1 MAARER
7 TVAAQDDGAARAG
20 LPRRASATDKEGPHD
35 SERNRGGATV
45 GGVARRRW
53 FLRRDHRL
61 YRVRHTRAHLVEPS
75 IEAIVAATGVSD
87 EHGGA
92 RPRHG
97 RLRRRYG
104 VAAIMG
110 GATGF
115 SRVHR
120 T

>member
-1 MAARER
+1 M
-7 TVAAQDDGAARAG
+7 
-20 LPRRASATDKEGPHD
+20 
-35 SERNRGGATV
+35 V

-75 IEAIVAATGVSD
+75 NEAIVVATGVSD
-87 EHGGA
+87 ERGGA

-104 VAAIMG
+104 VAALTD
-110 GATGF
+110 GATSFGG
-115 SRVHR
+115 VHW